1 MRRTGHL
8 RRLVSGFLAGMT
20 LLSTVLSPMTAYAAE
35 PKAEEK
41 PPLYEEVKDLLD
53 EDEVVK
59 AKDYEITVG
68 SEFDVTCDFT
78 GLEIKDD
85 KKVKVTFEEAKNE
98 EGKDFALDHADSY
111 KAVYYVEPVNEA
123 HPKYQISR
131 NLIVKEAET
140 EVQAASEGGGEDA
153 GSGGTEEAAD
163 DGEADSQTLSVE
175 ESETAETEISTET
188 EASTEPVTEAE
199 SEMETETV
207 ESSEVLPEEEL
218 DEALEEGEEQETVDP
233 ETGLSVS
240 DVLEQ
245 GEEQGIDMLSLEEG
259 ETVQF
264 QAQALFASAR
274 STTSVSVTR
283 GAYYYYA
290 DYGLGSYLTAPYTVK
305 FGDVTATAYCV
316 QPSKPGPGDGTYTI
330 TKLSDGKTLAK
341 VCYYGTKASGD
352 EGFFAEKHPDFSTG
366 KRFIITHLAAAYAN
380 GSSDAFSGTNSTGKS
395 LAMELYNYC
404 VSQPEIPDV
413 AMSFSNAKVKAY
425 IDGNSQRTEEITF
438 KADVLQTITMK
449 LPSGVKFHNV
459 STGKTSAAGAS
470 VEVSG
475 GTKFYLSAPL
485 TQAEDV
491 SGSWSVTMKGSITK
505 DYSAYKIT
513 TGSSTQDLALVFGE
527 GVTDEKY
534 VDFSVEWVKMAKI
547 EIVKKDAGSNAKVT
561 GAVYGIYSDE
571 AGKKLIAKMP
581 ATDANGASSI
591 TIEKT
596 QNTVYLKEIS
606 VPNGYVLDTKAYGIN
621 LIIGGTTKKDVTDK
635 EQFADLTV
643 YKEGEVLTGA
653 SVTDSGVVFQY
664 TKQRLKGA
672 VYNVYAGA
680 DIKAA
685 DGRVI
690 FQKGALVK
698 EGLTTGEDGSATLK
712 NLHLGTYVVTETKAP
727 ADYVCKGESKTV
739 TLSYAGQNVEVAV
752 GNVTFANDRQK
763 ASVSVL
769 KQDDTTKNPLSGG
782 IYGLYAAEDIADV
795 SGNVVVRKDTLIE
808 KATTGNDGNA
818 VYQADLPINHSYYVK
833 ELQAPE
839 NYFRNSEDVFSFRFQ
854 YTNDKQA
861 SVAFT
866 HTFENERVNATI
878 HLVKKDK
885 ETGRDTQG
893 DAVFEGAVYGVYAR
907 ENIIHPDGKT
917 GILYKAGSQVA
928 TMTVDKKGDASVE
941 DLYLGKYYVK
951 EITPP
956 VGYLIDEGE
965 YDLECSYEGDLVK
978 TVERSTESSEQVMKQ
993 PFQVIKAANNG
1004 KTDADLL
1011 KGAGFTAY
1019 LKSSLKTNPDGSYDF
1034 ASAKPVVLTADGKT
1048 EMFTDA
1054 KGYACSIPLPYGTYL
1069 VKETTTPHNYKPVD
1083 DFTVTISENH
1093 PDEPQIWRILLDDEF
1108 KAKLKIVKKDDETKR
1123 PVLAAGTE
1131 FKIYDLDHKKY
1142 VEQVTTY
1149 PITVTHKSYFT
1160 DSQGYLILPNNLS
1173 IGHYRIEEVT
1183 APEGYTLNQNYV
1195 EIAVDSNTA
1204 YQMDSVSGDV
1214 VIEVD
1219 YENHPVKGKLTVY
1232 KKGEML
1238 AGFNKDFIY
1247 EEQFLKDAVFEVYA
1261 AEDIYSP
1268 DYQKDADGN
1277 RIVVYAKDTLVT
1289 TITTGEDGM
1298 AEAENLP
1305 LGAYRVV
1312 EKTAPEGFVL
1322 NPEAAEVVF
1331 VYEGQ
1336 DTPVVEQEVTV
1347 GDERQ
1352 KVAITVEKQDAENGT
1367 VVAGAVFGIYNK
1379 EDITADGKVIVEA
1392 DTLLQEMTSDEKGQ
1406 AGCTLDLPLG
1416 SYYVKELKAPAGF
1429 VSSNEVLSFDASY
1442 QGQDVE
1448 TVVLKAVKKNQPT
1461 TVEITKSDITT
1472 GTELDGASLKVL
1484 DKDGNVVDEWTS
1496 VKDAPHVIKR
1506 LVAGE
1511 NYTLREEFAPYGYLK
1526 ATDITF
1532 TVEDNG
1538 DVQKVEMKDEVPTG
1552 LLIINKKG
1560 EFLDKVT
1567 LLDNA
1572 KGTVEHLFEYITGSL
1587 TEVTFNVYAAEDIK
1601 AADGVSEDYFKADEL
1616 VGTITTDTNGIAQLG
1631 DLPVGKYY
1639 VKEAETAHGY
1649 VLDGE
1654 PKFVDLSYRDQD
1666 TPVVTYD
1673 EAWQNNRQKVKVTV
1687 LKKEK
1692 DTERVLAGG
1701 IFGLFTR
1708 EDIKNASGDVLM
1720 EADTLIE
1727 LKTTDEN
1734 GQITF
1739 TADLP
1744 VDGNYYVKELYA
1756 PDGFVTTNEEQDFTF
1771 EYAGAEQA
1779 EVSYD
1784 FTFEN
1789 EATTVE
1795 LTKSDLTT
1803 GDELPGAHLK
1813 VTDEDGNVV
1822 DEWVSTEEAHVI
1834 KELVVGKTYTMTET
1848 KPADGYVTAESI
1860 EFTIENTAEIQKHE
1874 MKDDVTKVQ
1883 ISKTDITG
1891 DQEIPGAKLTILD
1904 ENDQVVESWTST
1916 EEPHYV
1922 EKLPIGRYTL
1932 REEQAPKGFI
1942 LTADVSFEVKD
1953 TGEIQTVV
1961 MKDDTAK
1968 GKVILNKT
1976 DKETGE
1982 PLKGVEFELRDSKGK
1997 VLETLKTDAAGHAE
2011 SSLYEI
2017 ADYKDGK
2024 YAGEKKYYL
2033 VETKTLDGYTLDKTE
2048 HEVVFAYKD
2057 DSTPI
2062 VEVTFDLTN
2071 DKPEVPQTTEG
2082 TPGTPSAGNPK
2093 TGDETNLWL
2102 PVVLLAVSVSGIAGL
2117 LAARRKR
2124 KRK

>member
-8 RRLVSGFLAGMT
+8 RKLVSGFLAGMT

-68 SEFDVTCDFT
+68 SKFDVTCDFT

-163 DGEADSQTLSVE
+163 DDEADSQTLSAE
-175 ESETAETEISTET
+175 ESETTETSMET
-188 EASTEPVTEAE
+188 EAAAEPVTEAE
-199 SEMETETV
+199 PETETV
-207 ESSEVLPEEEL
+207 ESTEVLPEEEL
-218 DEALEEGEEQETVDP
+218 DAALEESEGQETVDP

-366 KRFIITHLAAAYAN
+366 KRFIITHLASAYAN
-380 GSSDAFSGTNSTGKS
+380 GSSDAFSGTNSTGQA

-413 AMSFSNAKVKAY
+413 AMSFSNANVKAY

-449 LPSGVKFHNV
+449 LPSGVRFHNV

-491 SGSWSVTMKGSITK
+491 SGSWAVTMKGSITK

-547 EIVKKDAGSNAKVT
+547 EIVKKDGGSNAKVA

-571 AGKKLIAKMP
+571 AGKNLIAKMP

-621 LIIGGTTKKDVTDK
+621 LVIGGTTKKDVTDK

-782 IYGLYAAEDIADV
+782 IYGLYAAEDIAGV

-833 ELQAPE
+833 ELQAPV

-885 ETGRDTQG
+885 ETGRETQG
-893 DAVFEGAVYGVYAR
+893 DAAFEGAVYGVYAR

-956 VGYLIDEGE
+956 TGYLIDEGA

-1011 KGAGFTAY
+1011 KGAGFTVY

-1034 ASAKPVVLTADGKT
+1034 ASSKPVVLTADGKT

-1083 DFTVTISENH
+1083 DFIVTISENH

-1108 KAKLKIVKKDDETKR
+1108 KAKLKIVKTDDETKR
-1123 PVLAAGTE
+1123 PVLVAGTE

-1183 APEGYTLNQNYV
+1183 APDGYTLNQNYV

-1247 EEQFLKDAVFEVYA
+1247 KEQFLKDAVFEVYA

-1268 DYQKDADGN
+1268 DYQKDAAGN

-1298 AEAENLP
+1298 AVAENLP

-1352 KVAITVEKQDAENGT
+1352 KVAITVEKQDAENGA

-1429 VSSNEVLSFDASY
+1429 VSSNEVLDFDASY

-1448 TVVLKAVKKNQPT
+1448 TVVLKAVKENQPT

-1511 NYTLREEFAPYGYLK
+1511 TYTLREEFAPYGYLK

-1601 AADGVSEDYFKADEL
+1601 AADGVSEDYFQADEL

-1708 EDIKNASGDVLM
+1708 EDIKNADGDVLL

-1727 LKTTDEN
+1727 LKTSDEN

-1756 PDGFVTTNEEQDFTF
+1756 PDGFVATNEEQDFTF

-1922 EKLPIGRYTL
+1922 EKLPIGKYTL

-2024 YAGEKKYYL
+2024 FAGEKKYYL

-2071 DKPEVPQTTEG
+2071 DKPEVPQTSEG

-2102 PVVLLAVSVSGIAGL
+2102 PVVLLAISVSGIAGL

>member
-1 MRRTGHL
+1 MRRTGNL

-35 PKAEEK
+35 PEAEEK
-41 PPLYEEVKDLLD
+41 PPFYEEVKDLLD

-98 EGKDFALDHADSY
+98 EGKDFDLDHADSY

-131 NLIVKEAET
+131 NLIVKEVET
-140 EVQAASEGGGEDA
+140 EVQAASKGGGEEA
-153 GSGGTEEAAD
+153 GSSGTEEAAD

-175 ESETAETEISTET
+175 ESETAETETSVETET
-188 EASTEPVTEAE
+188 ITET
-199 SEMETETV
+199 ETETV
-207 ESSEVLPEEEL
+207 ERSEVLPEEEL
-218 DEALEEGEEQETVDP
+218 DAALEESEEQETVDT

-264 QAQALFASAR
+264 QAQALFASVR

-380 GSSDAFSGTNSTGKS
+380 GSSDAFSGTNSTGQA

-491 SGSWSVTMKGSITK
+491 SGSWAVTMKGSITK

-547 EIVKKDAGSNAKVT
+547 EIVKKDAGSNAKVA

-571 AGKKLIAKMP
+571 AGKNLIAKMP

-596 QNTVYLKEIS
+596 QDTVYLKEIS

-621 LIIGGTTKKDVTDK
+621 LVIGGTTKKDVTDK

-763 ASVSVL
+763 ASVSVV

-782 IYGLYAAEDIADV
+782 IYGLYAAEDITDV
-795 SGNVVVRKDTLIE
+795 SGNVVVGKDTLIE
-808 KATTGNDGNA
+808 KATTGTDGNA

-833 ELQAPE
+833 ELQAPA
-839 NYFRNSEDVFSFRFQ
+839 NYFRNSEDVFSFTFM

-885 ETGRDTQG
+885 ETGRNTQG
-893 DAVFEGAVYGVYAR
+893 DAAFEGAVYGVYAR
-907 ENIIHPDGKT
+907 ENIIHPDGRT

-956 VGYLIDEGE
+956 IGYLIDEGE

-1034 ASAKPVVLTADGKT
+1034 ASAKPVVLTTDGKT

-1083 DFTVTISENH
+1083 DFLVTISENH

-1123 PVLAAGTE
+1123 PVLVAGTE
-1131 FKIYDLDHKKY
+1131 FKIYDLNHKKY

-1149 PITVTHKSYFT
+1149 PTTVTHKSYFT

-1183 APEGYTLNQNYV
+1183 APDGYTLNQNYV
-1195 EIAVDSNTA
+1195 EIEVDSNTA

-1268 DYQKDADGN
+1268 DYQKDAEGN

-1298 AEAENLP
+1298 AVAENLP

-1322 NPEAAEVVF
+1322 NPEAEDVVF

-1336 DTPVVEQEVTV
+1336 DTPVVELEVTV
-1347 GDERQ
+1347 GDERH
-1352 KVAITVEKQDAENGT
+1352 KVAITVEKQDAENGA

-1379 EDITADGKVIVEA
+1379 EDITADGKVIVAA

-1416 SYYVKELKAPAGF
+1416 SYYVKELKAPAGY
-1429 VSSNEVLSFDASY
+1429 VSSNEVLNFDASY

-1484 DKDGNVVDEWTS
+1484 NKEGNVVDEWTS

-1506 LVAGE
+1506 LVVGE
-1511 NYTLREEFAPYGYLK
+1511 TYTLREEFAPYGYLK
-1526 ATDITF
+1526 ATDVEF

-1587 TEVTFNVYAAEDIK
+1587 TEVTFHVYAAEDIK

-1654 PKFVDLSYRDQD
+1654 PRYVDLSYRDQD

-1708 EDIKNASGDVLM
+1708 EDIKNASGDVLL

-1771 EYAGAEQA
+1771 EYAGADQA

-2011 SSLYEI
+2011 SGLYEI
-2017 ADYKDGK
+2017 AEYKDGK
-2024 YAGEKKYYL
+2024 FAGEKKYYL
-2033 VETKTLDGYTLDKTE
+2033 VETKTLDGYTLDETE

-2071 DKPEVPQTTEG
+2071 DKPEVPQITEG

>member
-8 RRLVSGFLAGMT
+8 RRIVSGFLAGMT

-153 GSGGTEEAAD
+153 CSGGTEEAAD

-175 ESETAETEISTET
+175 ESETAETEMVMET
-188 EASTEPVTEAE
+188 EAATEPVTEAE
-199 SEMETETV
+199 SEMEIETV

-218 DEALEEGEEQETVDP
+218 DAALEESEEQETVDP

-264 QAQALFASAR
+264 QAQALYASAR

-305 FGDVTATAYCV
+305 FGDITATAYCV

-380 GSSDAFSGTNSTGKS
+380 GSSDAFSGTNSTGQA

-485 TQAEDV
+485 IQAEDV

-547 EIVKKDAGSNAKVT
+547 EIVKKDAGSNAKVA

-571 AGKKLIAKMP
+571 AGKNLIAKMP

-621 LIIGGTTKKDVTDK
+621 LVIGGTTKKDVTDK

-698 EGLTTGEDGSATLK
+698 EGLTTGEDGSATFK

-739 TLSYAGQNVEVAV
+739 TLSYAGQSVEVAV
-752 GNVTFANDRQK
+752 GNVTFANDRQR

-833 ELQAPE
+833 ELQAPV

-885 ETGRDTQG
+885 ETGRETQG
-893 DAVFEGAVYGVYAR
+893 DAAFEGAVYGVYAR

-956 VGYLIDEGE
+956 TGYLIDEGE

-1083 DFTVTISENH
+1083 DFIVTISENH

-1123 PVLAAGTE
+1123 PVLVAGTE

-1183 APEGYTLNQNYV
+1183 APDGYTLNQNYV

-1298 AEAENLP
+1298 AVAENLP

-1352 KVAITVEKQDAENGT
+1352 KVAITVEKQDAENGA

-1429 VSSNEVLSFDASY
+1429 VSSNEVLDFDASY

-1448 TVVLKAVKKNQPT
+1448 TVVLKTVKKNQPT

-1496 VKDAPHVIKR
+1496 VQDAPHVIKR

-1511 NYTLREEFAPYGYLK
+1511 TYTLREEFAPYGYLK

-1708 EDIKNASGDVLM
+1708 EDIKNAGGDVLL

-1739 TADLP
+1739 MADLP

-1771 EYAGAEQA
+1771 EYAGADQA
-1779 EVSYD
+1779 EVSYE

-1803 GDELPGAHLK
+1803 GYELPGAHLK

-1860 EFTIENTAEIQKHE
+1860 EFIIENTAEIQKHE

-1891 DQEIPGAKLTILD
+1891 DKEIPGAKLTILD

-1953 TGEIQTVV
+1953 TDEIQTVV

-2033 VETKTLDGYTLDKTE
+2033 VETKTLDGYKLDEIE

-2071 DKPEVPQTTEG
+2071 DKPEVPQTPEG

>member
-68 SEFDVTCDFT
+68 SEFDVACDFT

-85 KKVKVTFEEAKNE
+85 KKVKVTFEEAKNG

-175 ESETAETEISTET
+175 ENETAETETSVETET
-188 EASTEPVTEAE
+188 VTET
-199 SEMETETV
+199 ETETV
-207 ESSEVLPEEEL
+207 ESSEVLPEEDL
-218 DEALEEGEEQETVDP
+218 DAALEESEDQETVDP

-380 GSSDAFSGTNSTGKS
+380 GSSDAFSGTNSTGQA

-547 EIVKKDAGSNAKVT
+547 EIVKKDAGSNAKVA

-571 AGKKLIAKMP
+571 AGKNLIAKMP

-782 IYGLYAAEDIADV
+782 IYGLYAAEDIAGV

-833 ELQAPE
+833 ELQAPV

-861 SVAFT
+861 SVSFT

-885 ETGRDTQG
+885 ETGRESQG
-893 DAVFEGAVYGVYAR
+893 DAAFEGAVYGVYAR

-956 VGYLIDEGE
+956 TGYLIDEGE

-1083 DFTVTISENH
+1083 DFIVTISENH

-1123 PVLAAGTE
+1123 PVLVAGTE

-1183 APEGYTLNQNYV
+1183 APDGYTLNQNYV

-1219 YENHPVKGKLTVY
+1219 YENHPVKGKLAVY

-1247 EEQFLKDAVFEVYA
+1247 EEQFLKDAVFGVYA

-1298 AEAENLP
+1298 AVAENLP

-1352 KVAITVEKQDAENGT
+1352 KVAVTVEKQDAENGA

-1429 VSSNEVLSFDASY
+1429 VSSNEVLDFDASY

-1448 TVVLKAVKKNQPT
+1448 TVVLKAVKENQPT

-1511 NYTLREEFAPYGYLK
+1511 TYTLREEFAPYGYLK

-1692 DTERVLAGG
+1692 DAERVLAGG

-1708 EDIKNASGDVLM
+1708 EDIKNVGGDVLM

-1739 TADLP
+1739 MADLP

-1771 EYAGAEQA
+1771 EYAGADQA

-1997 VLETLKTDAAGHAE
+1997 VMETLKTDAAGHAE

>member
-98 EGKDFALDHADSY
+98 EGKNFALDHADSY

-1123 PVLAAGTE
+1123 PVLVAGTE

-1352 KVAITVEKQDAENGT
+1352 KVAITVEKQDAENGA

-1511 NYTLREEFAPYGYLK
+1511 TYTLREEFAPYGYLK
-1526 ATDITF
+1526 ATDMEF

-1708 EDIKNASGDVLM
+1708 EDIKNVDGDVLM

>member
-8 RRLVSGFLAGMT
+8 RRLVSGFLAGLT
-20 LLSTVLSPMTAYAAE
+20 LLSTVLSPMPAYAAE

-68 SEFDVTCDFT
+68 SEFDVTCDYT

-175 ESETAETEISTET
+175 ESETAETETSVETET
-188 EASTEPVTEAE
+188 ITET
-199 SEMETETV
+199 ETETV
-207 ESSEVLPEEEL
+207 ESFEVLLEEEL
-218 DEALEEGEEQETVDP
+218 DAALEESEEQETVDP

-380 GSSDAFSGTNSTGKS
+380 GSSDAFSGTNSTGQA

-438 KADVLQTITMK
+438 KADALQTITMK
-449 LPSGVKFHNV
+449 LPSSVKFHNV

-491 SGSWSVTMKGSITK
+491 SGSWAVTMKGSITK

-547 EIVKKDAGSNAKVT
+547 EIVKKDAGSNAKVA

-571 AGKKLIAKMP
+571 AGKNLIAKMP

-621 LIIGGTTKKDVTDK
+621 LVIGGTTKKDVTDK

-643 YKEGEVLTGA
+643 NKEGEVLTGA

-739 TLSYAGQNVEVAV
+739 TLSYAGQNVEVAL

-763 ASVSVL
+763 ASVSVV

-782 IYGLYAAEDIADV
+782 IYGLYAAENIADV
-795 SGNVVVRKDTLIE
+795 SGNVVVGKDTLIE
-808 KATTGNDGNA
+808 KATTGTDGNA

-833 ELQAPE
+833 ELQAPA

-885 ETGRDTQG
+885 ETGKEAQG
-893 DAVFEGAVYGVYAR
+893 DATFEGAVYGVYAR

-956 VGYLIDEGE
+956 IGYLIDEGE

-1083 DFTVTISENH
+1083 DFLVTISENH

-1123 PVLAAGTE
+1123 PVLVAGTE
-1131 FKIYDLDHKKY
+1131 FKIYDLNHKKY

-1149 PITVTHKSYFT
+1149 PTTVTHKSYFT

-1183 APEGYTLNQNYV
+1183 APDGYTLNQNYV
-1195 EIAVDSNTA
+1195 EIEVDSNTA

-1268 DYQKDADGN
+1268 DYQKNADGN

-1298 AEAENLP
+1298 AVAENLP

-1322 NPEAAEVVF
+1322 NPDAAEVVF

-1352 KVAITVEKQDAENGT
+1352 KVAITVEKQDAENGA

-1379 EDITADGKVIVEA
+1379 EDITADGKVIVAA
-1392 DTLLQEMTSDEKGQ
+1392 DALLQEMTSDEKGQ

-1416 SYYVKELKAPAGF
+1416 SYYVKELKAPAGY
-1429 VSSNEVLSFDASY
+1429 VSSNEILNFDASY

-1484 DKDGNVVDEWTS
+1484 NKDGNVVDEWTS

-1511 NYTLREEFAPYGYLK
+1511 TYTLREEFAPYGYLK
-1526 ATDITF
+1526 ATDVEF

-1572 KGTVEHLFEYITGSL
+1572 KGTVEHLFEYITGNL
-1587 TEVTFNVYAAEDIK
+1587 TEVIFNVYAAEDIK

-1631 DLPVGKYY
+1631 NLPVGKYY

-1654 PKFVDLSYRDQD
+1654 PRYVDLSYRDQD

-1708 EDIKNASGDVLM
+1708 EDIKNASGDVLL

-1739 TADLP
+1739 MADLP

-1756 PDGFVTTNEEQDFTF
+1756 PDGFVTSNEEQDFTF
-1771 EYAGAEQA
+1771 EYAGADQA

-1803 GDELPGAHLK
+1803 GEELPGAHLK

-1834 KELVVGKTYTMTET
+1834 KELVVGKIYTMTET

-2017 ADYKDGK
+2017 AEYKDGK
-2024 YAGEKKYYL
+2024 FAGEKKYYL

>member
-1123 PVLAAGTE
+1123 PVLVAGTE

-1511 NYTLREEFAPYGYLK
+1511 TYTLREEFAPYGYLK

-1708 EDIKNASGDVLM
+1708 EDIKNVDGDVLM

>member
-1123 PVLAAGTE
+1123 PVLVAGTE

-1379 EDITADGKVIVEA
+1379 EDITADGKVIVAA

-1708 EDIKNASGDVLM
+1708 EDIKNVDGDVLM

>member
-1 MRRTGHL
+1 MRRTEHL

-78 GLEIKDD
+78 GMEIKDD

-140 EVQAASEGGGEDA
+140 EMQAASEGGGEEA
-153 GSGGTEEAAD
+153 GSDGTEEATD

-175 ESETAETEISTET
+175 ENETAETETSVETET
-188 EASTEPVTEAE
+188 VTET
-199 SEMETETV
+199 ETETV
-207 ESSEVLPEEEL
+207 ESSEVLPEEDL
-218 DEALEEGEEQETVDP
+218 DAALEESEDQETVDP

-366 KRFIITHLAAAYAN
+366 KRFIITHLASAYAN
-380 GSSDAFSGTNSTGKS
+380 GSSDAFSGTNSTGQA

-413 AMSFSNAKVKAY
+413 AMSFSNANVKAY

-449 LPSGVKFHNV
+449 LPSGVRFHNV

-491 SGSWSVTMKGSITK
+491 SGSWAVTMKGSITK

-547 EIVKKDAGSNAKVT
+547 EIVKKDGGSNAKVA

-571 AGKKLIAKMP
+571 AGKNLIAKMP

-621 LIIGGTTKKDVTDK
+621 LVIGGTTKKDVTDK

-782 IYGLYAAEDIADV
+782 IYGLYAAEDIAGV

-833 ELQAPE
+833 ELQAPV

-885 ETGRDTQG
+885 ETGRETQG
-893 DAVFEGAVYGVYAR
+893 DAAFEGAVYGVYAR

-956 VGYLIDEGE
+956 TGYLIDEGA

-1011 KGAGFTAY
+1011 KGAGFTVY

-1034 ASAKPVVLTADGKT
+1034 ASSKPVVLTADGKT

-1083 DFTVTISENH
+1083 DFIVTISENH

-1108 KAKLKIVKKDDETKR
+1108 KAKLKIVKTDDETKR
-1123 PVLAAGTE
+1123 PVLVAGTE

-1183 APEGYTLNQNYV
+1183 APDGYTLNQNYV

-1247 EEQFLKDAVFEVYA
+1247 KEQFLKDAVFEVYA

-1268 DYQKDADGN
+1268 DYQKDAAGN

-1298 AEAENLP
+1298 AVAENLP

-1352 KVAITVEKQDAENGT
+1352 KVAITVEKQDAENGA

-1429 VSSNEVLSFDASY
+1429 VSSNEVLDFDASY

-1448 TVVLKAVKKNQPT
+1448 TVVLKAVKENQPT

-1511 NYTLREEFAPYGYLK
+1511 TYTLREEFAPYGYLK

-1601 AADGVSEDYFKADEL
+1601 AADGVSEDYFQADEL

-1708 EDIKNASGDVLM
+1708 EDIKNADGDVLL

-1727 LKTTDEN
+1727 LKTSDEN

-1922 EKLPIGRYTL
+1922 EKLPIGKYTL

-2024 YAGEKKYYL
+2024 FAGEKKYYL

-2071 DKPEVPQTTEG
+2071 DKPEVPQTSEG

-2102 PVVLLAVSVSGIAGL
+2102 PVVLLAISVSGIAGL

>member
-1 MRRTGHL
+1 MRRTGNL

-98 EGKDFALDHADSY
+98 EGKNFALDHADSY

-163 DGEADSQTLSVE
+163 DGEADLQTLSEE
-175 ESETAETEISTET
+175 ESETTETSMET
-188 EASTEPVTEAE
+188 EAATEPVTEAE
-199 SEMETETV
+199 PETETV
-207 ESSEVLPEEEL
+207 ESAEVLPEEEL
-218 DEALEEGEEQETVDP
+218 DAALEESEGQETVDP

-264 QAQALFASAR
+264 QAQAMFASAR
-274 STTSVSVTR
+274 STTSVNVTR

-341 VCYYGTKASGD
+341 VCYYGTKASRD

-380 GSSDAFSGTNSTGKS
+380 GSSDAFSGTNSTGQA

-470 VEVSG
+470 IEVSG

-491 SGSWSVTMKGSITK
+491 SGSWTVTMKGSITK

-534 VDFSVEWVKMAKI
+534 VDFSVEWVKMAKV
-547 EIVKKDAGSNAKVT
+547 EIVKKDAGSNAKVA

-571 AGKKLIAKMP
+571 AGKNLIAKMP
-581 ATDANGASSI
+581 ATDAKGASSI

-621 LIIGGTTKKDVTDK
+621 LVIGGTTKKDVTDK

-698 EGLTTGEDGSATLK
+698 EGLTTGEGGSATLK

-763 ASVSVL
+763 ASVSVV

-893 DAVFEGAVYGVYAR
+893 DAVFEGAVYGVFAR

-965 YDLECSYEGDLVK
+965 YDLECSYEGDFVK

-1183 APEGYTLNQNYV
+1183 APDGYTLNQNYV
-1195 EIAVDSNTA
+1195 EIEVDSNTA

-1268 DYQKDADGN
+1268 DYQKDAEGN

-1298 AEAENLP
+1298 AVAENLP

-1312 EKTAPEGFVL
+1312 EKTAPDGFVL
-1322 NPEAAEVVF
+1322 NPEAEDVVF

-1336 DTPVVEQEVTV
+1336 DTPVVEQDVTI

-1352 KVAITVEKQDAENGT
+1352 RVAITVEKQDAENGA

-1379 EDITADGKVIVEA
+1379 EDITADGKVIVAA
-1392 DTLLQEMTSDEKGQ
+1392 DTLLQEMTSDDKGQ

-1416 SYYVKELKAPAGF
+1416 SYYVKELKAPAGY
-1429 VSSNEVLSFDASY
+1429 VSSNEVLNFDASY

-1511 NYTLREEFAPYGYLK
+1511 TYTLREEFAPYGYLK

-1587 TEVTFNVYAAEDIK
+1587 TEVTFHVYAAEDIK

-1616 VGTITTDTNGIAQLG
+1616 VETITTDTNGIAQLG

-1639 VKEAETAHGY
+1639 VKEAETAYGY

-1654 PKFVDLSYRDQD
+1654 PRYVDLSYRDQD

-1708 EDIKNASGDVLM
+1708 EDIKNVGGDVLM

-1739 TADLP
+1739 MADLP

-1756 PDGFVTTNEEQDFTF
+1756 PDGFATTNEEQDFTF
-1771 EYAGAEQA
+1771 EYAGADQA

-1874 MKDDVTKVQ
+1874 MKDDATKVQ

-2033 VETKTLDGYTLDKTE
+2033 VETKTLDGYTLDETE

>member
-59 AKDYEITVG
+59 AKDYEINVG

-153 GSGGTEEAAD
+153 GSSGTEEAAD
-163 DGEADSQTLSVE
+163 DDEADSQTLSAE
-175 ESETAETEISTET
+175 ESETTETSMET
-188 EASTEPVTEAE
+188 EAATEPVTEAE
-199 SEMETETV
+199 PETEIV
-207 ESSEVLPEEEL
+207 ESTEVLPEEEL
-218 DEALEEGEEQETVDP
+218 DAALEESEEQETVDP

-380 GSSDAFSGTNSTGKS
+380 GSSDAFSGTNSTGQA

-413 AMSFSNAKVKAY
+413 AMSFSNAEVKAY

-438 KADVLQTITMK
+438 KADALQTITMK

-491 SGSWSVTMKGSITK
+491 SGSWAVTMKGSITK

-547 EIVKKDAGSNAKVT
+547 EIVKKDAGSNAKVA

-571 AGKKLIAKMP
+571 AGKNLIAKMP

-621 LIIGGTTKKDVTDK
+621 LVIGGTTTKDVTDK

-763 ASVSVL
+763 ASVSVV

-833 ELQAPE
+833 ELQAPV

-885 ETGRDTQG
+885 ETGRNTQG
-893 DAVFEGAVYGVYAR
+893 DATFEGAVYGVYAK

-956 VGYLIDEGE
+956 IGYLIDEGE

-1083 DFTVTISENH
+1083 DFLVTISENH

-1123 PVLAAGTE
+1123 PVLVAGTE
-1131 FKIYDLDHKKY
+1131 FKIYDLNHKKY

-1149 PITVTHKSYFT
+1149 PTTVTHKSYFT

-1183 APEGYTLNQNYV
+1183 APDGYTLNQNYV
-1195 EIAVDSNTA
+1195 EIEVDSNTA

-1247 EEQFLKDAVFEVYA
+1247 EEQFLKGAVFEVYA

-1298 AEAENLP
+1298 AVAENLP

-1322 NPEAAEVVF
+1322 NPEAEDVVF

-1336 DTPVVEQEVTV
+1336 DTPVVEQEVTI

-1352 KVAITVEKQDAENGT
+1352 RVAITVEKQDAENGA

-1379 EDITADGKVIVEA
+1379 EDITADGKVIVAA

-1416 SYYVKELKAPAGF
+1416 SYYVKELKAPAGY
-1429 VSSNEVLSFDASY
+1429 VSSNEVLNFDASY

-1511 NYTLREEFAPYGYLK
+1511 TYTLREEFAPYGYLK

-1587 TEVTFNVYAAEDIK
+1587 TEVTFHVYAAEDIK

-1654 PKFVDLSYRDQD
+1654 PRYVDLSYRDQD

-1708 EDIKNASGDVLM
+1708 EDIKNASGDVLL

-1771 EYAGAEQA
+1771 EYAGADQA

-1968 GKVILNKT
+1968 GKVILNKA

-1997 VLETLKTDAAGHAE
+1997 VLENLKTDAAGHAE

-2017 ADYKDGK
+2017 AEYKDGK
-2024 YAGEKKYYL
+2024 FAGEKKYYL
-2033 VETKTLDGYTLDKTE
+2033 VETKTLDGYTLDETE

-2082 TPGTPSAGNPK
+2082 TTGTPSAGNPK

>member
-68 SEFDVTCDFT
+68 SEFDVACDFT

-85 KKVKVTFEEAKNE
+85 KKVKVTFEEAKNG

-175 ESETAETEISTET
+175 ENETAETETSVETET
-188 EASTEPVTEAE
+188 VTET
-199 SEMETETV
+199 ETETV
-207 ESSEVLPEEEL
+207 ESSEVLPEEDL
-218 DEALEEGEEQETVDP
+218 DAALEESEDQETVDP

-245 GEEQGIDMLSLEEG
+245 GEEQGIDILSLEEG

-305 FGDVTATAYCV
+305 FGDITATAYCV

-380 GSSDAFSGTNSTGKS
+380 GSSDAFSGTNSTGQA

-547 EIVKKDAGSNAKVT
+547 EIVKKDAGSNAKVA

-571 AGKKLIAKMP
+571 AGKNLIAKMP

-833 ELQAPE
+833 ELQAPV

-861 SVAFT
+861 SVSFT

-885 ETGRDTQG
+885 ETGRESQG
-893 DAVFEGAVYGVYAR
+893 DAAFEGAVYGVYAR

-956 VGYLIDEGE
+956 TGYLIDGGE

-1083 DFTVTISENH
+1083 DFIVTISENH

-1123 PVLAAGTE
+1123 PVLVAGTE

-1183 APEGYTLNQNYV
+1183 APDGYTLNQNYV

-1219 YENHPVKGKLTVY
+1219 YENHPVKGKLAVY

-1247 EEQFLKDAVFEVYA
+1247 EEQFLKDAVFGVYA

-1298 AEAENLP
+1298 AVAENLP

-1352 KVAITVEKQDAENGT
+1352 KVAVTVEKQDAENGA

-1392 DTLLQEMTSDEKGQ
+1392 DTLLQEMTSNEKGQ

-1429 VSSNEVLSFDASY
+1429 VSSNEVLDFDASY

-1448 TVVLKAVKKNQPT
+1448 TVVLKAVKENQPT

-1496 VKDAPHVIKR
+1496 VQDAPHVIKR

-1511 NYTLREEFAPYGYLK
+1511 TYTLREEFAPYGYLK

-1708 EDIKNASGDVLM
+1708 EDIKNADGDVLM

-1771 EYAGAEQA
+1771 EYAGADQA

-1795 LTKSDLTT
+1795 LKKSDLTT

-1961 MKDDTAK
+1961 MKDDTVK

-2024 YAGEKKYYL
+2024 FAGEKKYYL

-2071 DKPEVPQTTEG
+2071 DKPEVPQTSEG

-2102 PVVLLAVSVSGIAGL
+2102 PVVLLAISVSGIAGL

>member
-8 RRLVSGFLAGMT
+8 RRIVSGFLAGMT

-153 GSGGTEEAAD
+153 CSGGTEEAAD

-175 ESETAETEISTET
+175 ESETAETEMVMET
-188 EASTEPVTEAE
+188 EAATEPVTEAE
-199 SEMETETV
+199 SEMEIETV

-218 DEALEEGEEQETVDP
+218 DAALEESEEQETVDP

-264 QAQALFASAR
+264 QAQALYASAR

-305 FGDVTATAYCV
+305 FGDITATAYCV

-380 GSSDAFSGTNSTGKS
+380 GSSDAFSGTNSTGQA

-485 TQAEDV
+485 IQAEDV

-547 EIVKKDAGSNAKVT
+547 EIVKKDAGSNAKVA

-571 AGKKLIAKMP
+571 AGKNLIAKMP

-621 LIIGGTTKKDVTDK
+621 LVIGGTTKKDVTDK

-698 EGLTTGEDGSATLK
+698 EGLTTGEDGSATFK

-739 TLSYAGQNVEVAV
+739 TLSYAGQSVEVAV
-752 GNVTFANDRQK
+752 GNVTFANDRQR

-833 ELQAPE
+833 ELQAPV

-885 ETGRDTQG
+885 ETGRETQG
-893 DAVFEGAVYGVYAR
+893 DAAFEGAVYGVYAR

-956 VGYLIDEGE
+956 TGYLIDEGE

-1083 DFTVTISENH
+1083 DFIVTISENH

-1123 PVLAAGTE
+1123 PVLVAGTE

-1183 APEGYTLNQNYV
+1183 APDGYTLNQNYV

-1298 AEAENLP
+1298 AVAENLP

-1352 KVAITVEKQDAENGT
+1352 KVAITVEKQDAENGA

-1429 VSSNEVLSFDASY
+1429 VSSNEVLDFDASY

-1448 TVVLKAVKKNQPT
+1448 TVVLKTVKKNQPT

-1496 VKDAPHVIKR
+1496 VQDAPHVIKR

-1511 NYTLREEFAPYGYLK
+1511 TYTLREEFAPYGYLK

-1708 EDIKNASGDVLM
+1708 EDIKNAGGDVLL

-1739 TADLP
+1739 MADLP

-1771 EYAGAEQA
+1771 EYAGADQA
-1779 EVSYD
+1779 EVSYE

-1803 GDELPGAHLK
+1803 GYELPGAHLK

-1860 EFTIENTAEIQKHE
+1860 EFIIENTAEIQKHE

-1891 DQEIPGAKLTILD
+1891 DKEIPGAKLTILD

-2033 VETKTLDGYTLDKTE
+2033 VETKTLDGYKLDEIE

-2071 DKPEVPQTTEG
+2071 DKPEVPQTPEG